1 GAGAARRPARGGAGA
16 APRPPA
22 GGGGRGGRRAP
33 PPPPP
38 PPPPPRPP
46 PPDGLRV
53 QLHEP
58 LSGVARGQAA
68 VLYRPDAAGDVVLG
82 SGTIAATARTAP
94 AGASR

>member
-1 GAGAARRPARGGAGA
+1 PVSH
-16 APRPPA
+16 PPPA
-22 GGGGRGGRRAP
+22 GGAPRPRAAP
-33 PPPPP
+33 PPAPPPRHPAGPPP
-38 PPPPPRPP
+38 PGDGG
-46 PPDGLRV
+46 PDGLRV